1 MRRPSWWRCS
11 NARGVPVEFHL
22 YERGIHG
29 MALADHSTAS
39 REDLLNDEAATWA
52 RLCANW
58 LALDDKG
65 ELSHC

>member
-1 MRRPSWWRCS
+1 MHYEEVFFERRRS
-11 NARGVPVEFHL
+11 
-22 YERGIHG
+22 
-29 MALADHSTAS
+29 STAS

-52 RLCANW
+52 GLCANW